1 MVFFGVMLTPSMMI
15 ARVIANLKNSLRDR
29 LLFGRI
35 AALTFS
41 TWFWRDAAT
50 IQI

>member
-1 MVFFGVMLTPSMMI
+1 MVFFGVMLTPSMI

-29 LLFGRI
+29 LLVGRI